1 MFYEE
6 ELEING
12 DKFIRAD
19 KAVEHV
25 KKMEKESG
33 EKILN
38 NIIDDNYKMTE
49 EEYYSVSDLFDY
61 DIGDRKFIEIENAT
75 VHVLN
80 KEQFRKINKILN
92 CYYDLAFT
100 RLYKDSDPENNGDKG
115 ES

>member
-1 MFYEE
+1 MFYDDEI
-6 ELEING
+6 EING

-19 KAVEHV
+19 KAVEYV

-38 NIIDDNYKMTE
+38 NIIDDDYKMTE
-49 EEYYSVSDLFDY
+49 EEYFSVSDLFDY
-61 DIGDRKFIEIENAT
+61 DIGERKFTELENAT

-80 KEQFRKINKILN
+80 RKQFRSIYKILN

-100 RLYKDSDPENNGDKG
+100 RLYKDSSLENNGDKN
-115 ES
+115 E